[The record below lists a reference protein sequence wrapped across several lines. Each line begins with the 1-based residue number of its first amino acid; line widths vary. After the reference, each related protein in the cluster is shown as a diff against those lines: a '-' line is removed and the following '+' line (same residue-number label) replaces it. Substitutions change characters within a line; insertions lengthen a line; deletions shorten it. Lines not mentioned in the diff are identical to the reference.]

1 MKKILLLILAG
12 LVAVSCSDEEKI
24 IGRERTFVVKSTTS
38 DWPRNVY
45 GAISRTY
52 EVAASGAEGG
62 WSARLLDGQQG
73 FVLETDAAANTFTV
87 SIGENTGMIN
97 LEDKVCVTYSGEMIY
112 LSLLQISN
120 YFSVS
125 PGADMGGGVYKYTVG
140 DDGASTY
147 TGTIAN
153 PGTGTVSVTR
163 VSGSEL
169 FTPVLEP
176 ADKPTSLRFTAP
188 ANVTFFPNE
197 AVYEVAVSDKPDQTV
212 RIDVWQP
219 GLEVPAGGQPDATAP
234 GGYYYPLVC
243 GVDVA
248 GVNIPV
254 DANATWNDVFDPELT
269 LGLPPDVTAMTG
281 MDALCHAV
289 EAYTNDKYNSDTERE
304 LCRKAVRLIYENL
317 LKVYENGSDIEAR
330 QKMQQAAFYAGRAF
344 TRGGV
349 GYVHAIGHA
358 VGGLYGTPHGLA
370 MAIFLPYVMRAYG
383 DAACKKLAELSDVCR
398 LTTPQE
404 SDSVKA
410 DAFIGWIEELKVK
423 MQIPQYPEMIRKADV
438 KQIAKW
444 AEKEANP
451 LYPTPEVWN
460 RREFERFLLNVCV
473 QGSSEKDRQC
483 CQDK

>member
-1 MKKILLLILAG
+1 MKRILLLILAG

-73 FVLETDAAANTFTV
+73 FELEADAAANTFTV

-140 DDGASTY
+140 DDGVSTY

-153 PGTGTVSVTR
+153 PGTGTVSVAR
-163 VSGSEL
+163 VSGSEV

-254 DANATWNDVFDPELT
+254 DANATWNDVFDPDLT
-269 LGLPPDVTAMTG
+269 LAQNNTSANQMAAVNPCPDGWNAPTEAQLKRIMAEENWTWDKTADPKGPDFFYWNMRNG
-281 MDALCHAV
+281 DR
-289 EAYTNDKYNSDTERE
+289 SDRE
-304 LCRKAVRLIYENL
+304 IFGATRENPEIRPWSCETRSNAQPQAWRML
-317 LKVYENGSDIEAR
+317 VNRSSSASVKVSS
-330 QKMQQAAFYAGRAF
+330 AGR
-344 TRGGV
+344 TTKMGSGN
-349 GYVHAIGHA
+349 Y
-358 VGGLYGTPHGLA
+358 
-370 MAIFLPYVMRAYG
+370 AYIVR
-383 DAACKKLAELSDVCR
+383 CVRE
-398 LTTPQE
+398 
-404 SDSVKA
+404 
-410 DAFIGWIEELKVK
+410 
-423 MQIPQYPEMIRKADV
+423 
-438 KQIAKW
+438 AK
-444 AEKEANP
+444 
-451 LYPTPEVWN
+451 
-460 RREFERFLLNVCV
+460 
-473 QGSSEKDRQC
+473 
-483 CQDK
+483 

>member
-12 LVAVSCSDEEKI
+12 LVAVSCNDEEKI

-125 PGADMGGGVYKYTVG
+125 PGADMGGGIYKYTVG
-140 DDGASTY
+140 DDGVSTY

-269 LGLPPDVTAMTG
+269 LAQNNTSANQMAAVNPCPDGWNAPTEAQLKRIMSEENWTWDKTADPKGPDFFYWNMRDG
-281 MDALCHAV
+281 GR
-289 EAYTNDKYNSDTERE
+289 SDRE
-304 LCRKAVRLIYENL
+304 IFGATRENPEIRPWSCETRSNAQPQSWRML
-317 LKVYENGSDIEAR
+317 VNRSSNASVKVSS
-330 QKMQQAAFYAGRAF
+330 AGR
-344 TRGGV
+344 TTKMGSGN
-349 GYVHAIGHA
+349 Y
-358 VGGLYGTPHGLA
+358 
-370 MAIFLPYVMRAYG
+370 AYIVR
-383 DAACKKLAELSDVCR
+383 CVRE
-398 LTTPQE
+398 
-404 SDSVKA
+404 
-410 DAFIGWIEELKVK
+410 
-423 MQIPQYPEMIRKADV
+423 
-438 KQIAKW
+438 AK
-444 AEKEANP
+444 
-451 LYPTPEVWN
+451 
-460 RREFERFLLNVCV
+460 
-473 QGSSEKDRQC
+473 
-483 CQDK
+483 

>member
-12 LVAVSCSDEEKI
+12 LVAVSCNDEEKI

-125 PGADMGGGVYKYTVG
+125 PGADMGGGIYKYTVG
-140 DDGASTY
+140 DDGVSTY

-219 GLEVPAGGQPDATAP
+219 GLEVPAGGRPDATAP
-234 GGYYYPLVC
+234 GGYYYPLERRFRSRT
-243 GVDVA
+243 DA
-248 GVNIPV
+248 GAEQYVGEP
-254 DANATWNDVFDPELT
+254 DGGGQSLPRRLERPDRSPAEANHVR
-269 LGLPPDVTAMTG
+269 
-281 MDALCHAV
+281 
-289 EAYTNDKYNSDTERE
+289 RE
-304 LCRKAVRLIYENL
+304 LDL
-317 LKVYENGSDIEAR
+317 G
-330 QKMQQAAFYAGRAF
+330 Q
-344 TRGGV
+344 
-349 GYVHAIGHA
+349 
-358 VGGLYGTPHGLA
+358 
-370 MAIFLPYVMRAYG
+370 
-383 DAACKKLAELSDVCR
+383 
-398 LTTPQE
+398 
-404 SDSVKA
+404 
-410 DAFIGWIEELKVK
+410 
-423 MQIPQYPEMIRKADV
+423 
-438 KQIAKW
+438 
-444 AEKEANP
+444 
-451 LYPTPEVWN
+451 N
-460 RREFERFLLNVCV
+460 RRPEGSRFLLLEHARRRP
-473 QGSSEKDRQC
+473 QRP
-483 CQDK
+483 

>member
-269 LGLPPDVTAMTG
+269 LAQNNTSANQMAAVNPCPEGWNAPTEAQLKRIAEQENWTWDKTADPKGADFFYWNMRDG
-281 MDALCHAV
+281 GR
-289 EAYTNDKYNSDTERE
+289 SDRE
-304 LCRKAVRLIYENL
+304 IFGATRENP
-317 LKVYENGSDIEAR
+317 EIRPWSCE
-330 QKMQQAAFYAGRAF
+330 
-344 TRGGV
+344 TRGN
-349 GYVHAIGHA
+349 AQ
-358 VGGLYGTPHGLA
+358 
-370 MAIFLPYVMRAYG
+370 
-383 DAACKKLAELSDVCR
+383 
-398 LTTPQE
+398 PQAWRMLVNR
-404 SDSVKA
+404 SSNASVKVSSA
-410 DAFIGWIEELKVK
+410 NRTTK
-423 MQIPQYPEMIRKADV
+423 MSSGNYAYIVRCVRE
-438 KQIAKW
+438 AK
-444 AEKEANP
+444 
-451 LYPTPEVWN
+451 
-460 RREFERFLLNVCV
+460 
-473 QGSSEKDRQC
+473 
-483 CQDK
+483 